1 MKIKMS
7 YLALSISHFLLVGA
21 AYALVDKLASNY
33 LSLLDSGTLHTV
45 LIAAMTVVIW
55 LASSCVY
62 LLISHI
68 RQSAENTKLKTIIHT
83 YNPEHFQLEERE
95 EWFNHFAE
103 KK

>member
-7 YLALSISHFLLVGA
+7 YLVLSISHFLLVGA
-21 AYALVDKLASNY
+21 AYALIDKLASNY

-62 LLISHI
+62 LLISHR

-83 YNPEHFQLEERE
+83 YNPDHFSDEELEAYFQE
-95 EWFNHFAE
+95 FAD
-103 KK
+103 